1 MNTRSPHVKSTWMPA
16 LLVSAFACLPA
27 RADDTPPE
35 PELSAAGHEA
45 ALIVFAIER
54 GVPLFNAGN
63 VEACVAVYE
72 VACRAVLELGA
83 LPEALRDALRKALAR
98 EGSARDRAWALRG
111 AMDTVLAANHS
122 KETTMTADEWKP
134 RMEAPLPERFP
145 APGPVG
151 RVVAKEYPRYRA
163 AQAPGG
169 MGAFWTLFNHI
180 RTNRIEMTAPV
191 EMTMEESNG
200 AFATTQMAF
209 LYESPVQGEAGK
221 QGTVEVADLPPA
233 RVLSFG
239 LRGPL
244 GKDKLA
250 AAKKAV
256 EERAA
261 EEGLSFAGGW
271 RLMGYNSPMIPETE
285 RFYELQR
292 PLADR
297 AAEAP
302 PARERAA
309 D

>member
-1 MNTRSPHVKSTWMPA
+1 MKASWLPTLLLSTVASLPVRAGDVGGASPKPAPAETEAA
-16 LLVSAFACLPA
+16 LLVL
-27 RADDTPPE
+27 
-35 PELSAAGHEA
+35 
-45 ALIVFAIER
+45 AIDR

-63 VEACVAVYE
+63 VEACAAVYE
-72 VACRAVLELGA
+72 VACRGVLELGA
-83 LPEALRDALRKALAR
+83 LPQAQQEVLRKALAR

-111 AMDTVLAANHS
+111 AMDAVLTETHS
-122 KETTMTADEWKP
+122 REIAMAGEEWKP

-163 AQAPGG
+163 ARAPGG
-169 MGAFWTLFNHI
+169 MGAFWTLFGHI
-180 RTNRIEMTAPV
+180 KTNRIEMTAPV
-191 EMTMEESNG
+191 EMTMEEADG
-200 AFATTQMAF
+200 AFATTAMAF
-209 LYESPVQGEAGK
+209 LYESPTQGETGR
-221 QGTVEVADLPPA
+221 QGRVDVADLPPA

-244 GKDKLA
+244 GKEKLA
-250 AAKKAV
+250 AAKRAV

-261 EEGLSFAGGW
+261 EEGWRFAGGW

-292 PLADR
+292 PVGDPPGDR
-297 AAEAP
+297 R
-302 PARERAA
+302 PAQERTG